1 MLLVDVSQRQ
11 DSIIALISGDTEN
24 PIIVGRGRAASLR
37 ISDITVSREHA
48 SIQRIGDDYY
58 VKDCKSKFGTL
69 VRSSEKEI

>member
-24 PIIVGRGRAASLR
+24 PIIVGRGRASLR

-69 VRSSEKEI
+69 VRSS